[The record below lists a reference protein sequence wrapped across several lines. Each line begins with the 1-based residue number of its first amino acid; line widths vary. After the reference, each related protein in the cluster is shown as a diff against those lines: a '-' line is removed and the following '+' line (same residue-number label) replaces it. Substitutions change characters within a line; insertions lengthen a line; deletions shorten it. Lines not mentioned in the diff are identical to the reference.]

1 LEHDRRIGIAMSVRP
16 DWVHILDE
24 QFVERLIRVRRDGY
38 GNGGQLELFHVPL
51 VDGALH
57 AAGTD
62 DVGANA
68 TGTDAAGTDDVGA
81 DTTGADATGTDAAG
95 TDDVGADA
103 IDTDSAATDATATAT
118 GGQRQR
124 ELLVVGPAAVVV
136 LRQEVRALGLPYRP
150 HRNAVSDVRVL
161 VDGTDVDGRV
171 DAGPRPQ
178 QVPDAPVQ
186 RIGQAAAHQV
196 SLEKYQR
203 AHTSRFNKPSKKR

>member
-1 LEHDRRIGIAMSVRP
+1 MSVRP
-16 DWVHILDE
+16 DGVHILDE

-51 VDGALH
+51 VDGAL
-57 AAGTD
+57 
-62 DVGANA
+62 
-68 TGTDAAGTDDVGA
+68 DAAGTDDV
-81 DTTGADATGTDAAG
+81 GADATGTDAAG
-95 TDDVGADA
+95 TDDVAADATGTGAAYADDVGADA
-103 IDTDSAATDATATAT
+103 TGTDSAATDAAAAAT

-136 LRQEVRALGLPYRP
+136 LGQEVRALGLPNRP
-150 HRNAVSDVRVL
+150 YRNAVSDVRVL

-171 DAGPRPQ
+171 DAGPGPQ

-196 SLEKYQR
+196 SLEK
-203 AHTSRFNKPSKKR
+203 AHTSRFNKV

>member
-1 LEHDRRIGIAMSVRP
+1 MSVRP
-16 DWVHILDE
+16 DGVHILDE

-51 VDGALH
+51 VDGAL
-57 AAGTD
+57 
-62 DVGANA
+62 
-68 TGTDAAGTDDVGA
+68 
-81 DTTGADATGTDAAG
+81 DAAG

-103 IDTDSAATDATATAT
+103 TGTDAAYADDVGADATGTDSAATDAAAAAT

-136 LRQEVRALGLPYRP
+136 LGQEVRALGLPNRP
-150 HRNAVSDVRVL
+150 YRNAVSDVRVL

-171 DAGPRPQ
+171 DAGPGPQ

-196 SLEKYQR
+196 SLEK
-203 AHTSRFNKPSKKR
+203 AHTSRFNKPSKKRKNNNIILSCGTATPAMITIIITI